1 MLALACLAL
10 LARAGE
16 DPAAELAPP
25 FRVEAAG
32 APIDVDGGNA
42 APAWHDLD
50 GDGLPELLVGQFEQ
64 GCVRVYPNVGRAGAP
79 RFATWHFLRAG
90 EELLEVPYG

>member
-1 MLALACLAL
+1 MHPSLVLCL
-10 LARAGE
+10 LAGG

-25 FRVEAAG
+25 FLVEAAG

-50 GDGLPELLVGQFEQ
+50 GDGLPELVVGQFER

-79 RFATWHFLRAG
+79 RFGTWHFLRAG
-90 EELLEVPYG
+90 EDLLEVPYG